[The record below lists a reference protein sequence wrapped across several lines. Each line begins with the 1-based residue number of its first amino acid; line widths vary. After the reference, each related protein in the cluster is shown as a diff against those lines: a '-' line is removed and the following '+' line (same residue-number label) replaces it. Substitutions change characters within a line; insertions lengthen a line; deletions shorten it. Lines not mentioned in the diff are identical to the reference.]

1 MSDIPLPT
9 PQPSGLM
16 DAKGQ
21 PTQTGYKYFESLGKS
36 ARSSVASIAAL
47 AAREDFWGFTDR
59 YPENSRNITIRK
71 IPFAFRVV
79 SVTCK
84 TSTGSCTITPKIN
97 STTITST
104 NGSATTSETERAST
118 AANEGAAGDD
128 VVVTVSSVSGAEDLD
143 VTIKY
148 VRI

>member
-1 MSDIPLPT
+1 MTDTPLPI
-9 PQPSGLM
+9 PQPNALN

-21 PTQTGYKYFESLGKS
+21 TTQAGYRYYQSLDRA
-36 ARSSVASIAAL
+36 ARSASAELAAI

-59 YPENSRNITIRK
+59 YPEARNITIRK
-71 IPFAFRVV
+71 IPFAFEVI

-97 STTITST
+97 STTITGT
-104 NGSATTSETERAST
+104 NGSATTSETERAAT
-118 AANEGAAGDD
+118 AANVGAAGDD
-128 VVVTVSSVSGAEDLD
+128 VVVTVSAISGAEDLD

-148 VRI
+148 RRV